1 MSNIET
7 KQQYE
12 SAILQQLIE
21 NAKKLAG
28 IEFKFTQI
36 EPKIN
41 KIDVLEEKV
50 DNLETRFDG
59 LETRFDGLETR
70 FDVTVPELYTIIGVS
85 VSMWVSG
92 NRDGADKPNRL
103 ALIASVR

>member
-1 MSNIET
+1 MSNAET

-21 NAKKLAG
+21 NAKKLAV

-41 KIDVLEEKV
+41 KID
-50 DNLETRFDG
+50 G
-59 LETRFDGLETR
+59 LETRFDNLESR
-70 FDVTVPELYTIIGVS
+70 FDNL
-85 VSMWVSG
+85 
-92 NRDGADKPNRL
+92 
-103 ALIASVR
+103 